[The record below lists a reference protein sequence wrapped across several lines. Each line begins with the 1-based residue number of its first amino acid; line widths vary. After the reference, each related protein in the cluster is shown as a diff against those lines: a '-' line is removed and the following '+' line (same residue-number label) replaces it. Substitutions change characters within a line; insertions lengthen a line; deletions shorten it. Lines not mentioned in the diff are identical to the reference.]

1 MDIAFVD
8 RNVSLNKEARQ
19 EYVEKAYGILP
30 VIEIGGTVVLEY
42 EGLPQLM
49 EVLSA
54 EGYL

>member
-30 VIEIGGTVVLEY
+30 VIEVGNTVVLEY

>member
-8 RNVSLNKEARQ
+8 RNVSLDKEARR

-30 VIEIGGTVVLEY
+30 VIEVGGRVVLEY

-49 EVLSA
+49 EVLAA

>member
-30 VIEIGGTVVLEY
+30 VIEIGSTVVLDY

>member
-8 RNVSLNKEARQ
+8 RNVSLDKEARR
-19 EYVEKAYGILP
+19 EYVEKVYGILP
-30 VIEIGGTVVLEY
+30 VIEVGGTIVLEY

-49 EVLSA
+49 EVLAA

>member
-1 MDIAFVD
+1 MDIAHEE

-19 EYVEKAYGILP
+19 EYIAKGYGILP
-30 VIEIGGTVVLEY
+30 VIEAGNTIILEY
-42 EGLPQLM
+42 EGLPQLI

>member
-1 MDIAFVD
+1 MDIAHEE

-19 EYVEKAYGILP
+19 EYITKGYDILP
-30 VIEIGGTVVLEY
+30 VIEAGNTIILEY
-42 EGLPQLM
+42 EGLPQLI

>member
-19 EYVEKAYGILP
+19 EYIEKAYGILP
-30 VIEIGGTVVLEY
+30 VIEVGGRVVLEY
-42 EGLPQLM
+42 EGLSQLM
-49 EVLSA
+49 DVLSA